1 MSWPVNFILSCFPV
15 SAVMKDYFPLSVVL
29 FFLSV
34 FSDTGIVG
42 SDEMGVPQGMQGPL
56 GIPLGILRPG
66 F

>member
-1 MSWPVNFILSCFPV
+1 MSWPVNFILLSFPV

-42 SDEMGVPQGMQGPL
+42 SDEMGAPQGMQGPL
-56 GIPLGILRPG
+56 GILRPG